1 MSAAPRAPH
10 ARPARSGISSP
21 QCCPRPRPP
30 SPGACPVALHPGE
43 HVPRPPALCPAAR
56 PPDAAGACPAHG
68 PAALQPGGLPSAPA
82 GCRLVAERLR
92 VCRTASLE
100 PPEVTRWPAFRMPG
114 ELLTRRSGKRRAQD
128 AWGEQGTGRCFLPQ
142 SSSCHRLDTHRPD
155 QGKPER
161 RRGPRRKARKRRAG
175 SSLSGERPASHSL
188 THSRHFLGYF

>member
-1 MSAAPRAPH
+1 MRLPEPHTPVLPALGSAAPSA
-10 ARPARSGISSP
+10 
-21 QCCPRPRPP
+21 
-30 SPGACPVALHPGE
+30 
-43 HVPRPPALCPAAR
+43 
-56 PPDAAGACPAHG
+56 AHG
-68 PAALQPGGLPSAPA
+68 PDLPPRGRAQLPSTQGSTNPGPRPCAQPLGPQTQLGHAPRTVRPPCSPAGSPRLPA
-82 GCRLVAERLR
+82 GCGLVAERLR

-100 PPEVTRWPAFRMPG
+100 PPEVTRWPAFRTPG

-175 SSLSGERPASHSL
+175 SSLSGDRPASRSL